1 MTESTMQK
9 PSASAFDSVTFN
21 VDMSIRVDQPVRS
34 MSISPCGRDV
44 VLASRQGLHIVD
56 LDSPYEQPRHLPH
69 LTAWEV
75 ADVQWSPFPARDFW
89 VVSTSNQKALVWNLA
104 ASSHGP
110 IEHVLHAHT
119 RAITDIN
126 FSVYEPDLLAT
137 CAVDSFVHCWDLRHP
152 ARPAISFCDWFAGA
166 TQVKWNRQDSN
177 IVASSH
183 DRYLRIWDKRK
194 GAYPLR
200 SIDAHET
207 KIYGLDWNRA
217 RPTAVVT
224 CSLDKT
230 VKFWDYSNLEDIP
243 ERVIRTPFPVW
254 RARHTPFGTGLLA
267 MPQRGNNDL
276 HLYDRRLGT
285 GIPVDSFVE
294 PVHRF
299 HGHQDQ
305 VKEVLWRPRGNL
317 DDNVDNR
324 EFQLVSWGMDRD
336 LRLHRVS
343 EKILAEV
350 GYVKGKEVRKG
361 LLITRRN
368 AIYRTFRE
376 EITKPAQNHQAK
388 SPAESRFAGEPG
400 ISGTL
405 RGALGAGKAKAPIP
419 PTRGWLEGRAGT
431 GMQARRTVRKE
442 INPISWMKGVKI
454 GKRLPELVGGLGR
467 HGSFHGRHPLMSPHT
482 TGSGVWDAPESLGDE
497 ITHVGAKFS
506 KVAFEEVSVTNRTVT
521 VSMNGPWGT
530 GKKPVYVKLEIK
542 FPVDY
547 PETSAPEFKLEKT
560 TSISDDSLKEVY
572 NDLYAIADGYASK
585 KRGCL
590 EAVLCY
596 LLGERGLEDSTAWL
610 KDEHD
615 GISRA
620 EIESDDT
627 SSEEEELAADPSGSH
642 SQDLDMLGTG
652 LFGAINKHANV
663 PLPKGCGAVFSVTGQ
678 LVCFFP
684 PKEDKTKS
692 LLSTLALKDTDRSSR
707 GKIFEGFGRL
717 HAGSPGPK
725 RKIASTDGREE
736 EGYDSSDD
744 SFASSSGSSGFS
756 DSDPGLPTRYNVSLA
771 WRNHPTISR
780 RFRRTQSTDRSQR
793 SGGTGTATNKAV
805 VVKPRNIV
813 SIHSFEYLLPAK
825 KGLAEEYAIYGNG
838 PDVCAHNAR
847 VAANHGAQEL
857 VDVWDFARLIL
868 HNEVPLEIMPQPHRR
883 EPILVV
889 ARRAANTIKR
899 RDSGLHLEF
908 EEQEMANTG
917 LMGRVKWGRHPLGGR
932 WFIDA
937 LFQHFER
944 LADIQMLAMLASV
957 FSEPAA
963 KEGVSNAMMRLP
975 QHAIPMPMKSPA
987 FSLDYFP
994 SSDVAWSLYQ
1004 PTFSVP
1010 PSPRPS
1016 TTPIG
1021 THGSVGSSNGL
1032 WGSDPVTPYSTGNTP
1047 PLISKL
1053 SRANSDLI
1061 EPPSH
1066 SLSNSPEQH
1075 MSRRLAANLSR
1086 PYAVALS
1093 SSPPME
1099 KKRVSPVESML
1110 GNITSGG
1117 VTWGANTI
1125 FGPGAREKTASSNAT
1140 YSSDE
1145 IDEGEAGE
1153 TRIRITMKN
1162 QNLFDDEGCVSVP
1175 LLDPKKSLRY
1185 KGYRESYAE
1194 LLYIWNLQLQRLEI
1208 LKFNGLKGYFSDEI
1222 EGEGLISLGRR
1233 KADATKAHIWP
1244 GLDLGGHC
1252 IKCESP
1258 LEGTHIGGASG
1269 ECESCETEQ
1278 TMMQCS
1284 VCKEVIQG
1292 LYAPCLSC
1300 GHAAHSN
1307 CHRRWFVRSEVGCPT
1322 GCECLCRFDA
1332 VVEQA
1337 DLRPWSPING
1347 AVREKEQRLAECEDA
1362 GLGLEDWVGLEN
1374 GLSRVLFTSRWNQV
1388 RHQVNGLPHKAFPI
1402 TAA

>member
-1 MTESTMQK
+1 MAESETQIAPM
-9 PSASAFDSVTFN
+9 SAFDNTTFN
-21 VDMSIRVDQPVRS
+21 VDMSIRVDQPVGS

-44 VLASRQGLHIVD
+44 VLASRQGLHIID

-104 ASSHGP
+104 ASSRGP

-126 FSVYEPDLLAT
+126 FSAHEPDSLAT
-137 CAVDSFVHCWDLRHP
+137 CAVDSFVHCWDLRRP
-152 ARPAISFCDWFAGA
+152 TRPAISFCDWFAGA

-177 IVASSH
+177 IIASSH

-207 KIYGLDWNRA
+207 KINGLDWNRT

-224 CSLDKT
+224 CSLDKA
-230 VKFWDYSNLEDIP
+230 VKFWDYSSQDDIP
-243 ERVIRTPFPVW
+243 DRVIRTPFPVW
-254 RARHTPFGTGLLA
+254 RARHTPFGSGLLV
-267 MPQRGNNDL
+267 MSQRGNNDL
-276 HLYDRRLGT
+276 HLYDRRLGP
-285 GIPVDSFVE
+285 GIPADGEVE
-294 PVHRF
+294 PLHKF
-299 HGHQDQ
+299 QGHQDQ
-305 VKEVLWRPRGNL
+305 VKEVLWRPRGNI
-317 DDNVDNR
+317 DDGIDNR

-343 EKILAEV
+343 EKLLAEV
-350 GYVKGKEVRKG
+350 GYSKGEEVRRG
-361 LLITRRN
+361 LAVTRRN
-368 AIYRTFRE
+368 AVYKTFRE
-376 EITKPAQNHQAK
+376 EIAKPGQANQ
-388 SPAESRFAGEPG
+388 SLPIESRSVGEYG
-400 ISGTL
+400 LGSTL
-405 RGALGAGKAKAPIP
+405 RGSLGAGMAKAPVP

-442 INPISWMKGVKI
+442 INPISWMRGVKI

-467 HGSFHGRHPLMSPHT
+467 HGSVHTRPSLMSPHT
-482 TGSGVWDAPESLGDE
+482 PSSGCWDPPESLGDE
-497 ITHVGAKFS
+497 ITHVGDKFS
-506 KVAFEEVSVTNRTVT
+506 KVAFEEVSVSNRAVT
-521 VSMNGPWGT
+521 VSMNGPWGY
-530 GKKPVYVKLEIK
+530 GRKPVYVRLEIN

-547 PETSAPEFKLEKT
+547 PEASAPEFKLEKT
-560 TSISDDSLKEVY
+560 TSISDESLAEIY
-572 NDLYAIADGYASK
+572 RDLHAIADGYASR

-610 KDEHD
+610 NEDD
-615 GISRA
+615 GITGT
-620 EIESDDT
+620 EIEADD
-627 SSEEEELAADPSGSH
+627 SSTDEEAIAADPSGSH

-652 LFGAINKHANV
+652 LFGAVNKHANV
-663 PLPKGCGAVFSVTGQ
+663 PLPKACGATFSQTGK

-684 PKEDKTKS
+684 PREDKTKS
-692 LLSTLALKDTDRSSR
+692 LLSALVLKETDRSSR
-707 GKIFEGFGRL
+707 GQKIFEGFGRL

-725 RKIASTDGREE
+725 RKIPSMDGREE

-756 DSDPGLPTRYNVSLA
+756 DGDPGLPTRYNVSLA
-771 WRNHPTISR
+771 WRNHPIIGR

-793 SGGTGTATNKAV
+793 SGGTGAATNKPLAM
-805 VVKPRNIV
+805 KPKNIV

-825 KGLAEEYAIYGNG
+825 RELAEEYVIYGDG
-838 PDVCAHNAR
+838 PDVCVHNAK
-847 VAANHGAQEL
+847 VAAKYGAQEL
-857 VDVWDFARLIL
+857 VDVWEFARLIL

-889 ARRAANTIKR
+889 AHRVAETVRR

-908 EEQEMANTG
+908 EDEEMDISSSG

-963 KEGVSNAMMRLP
+963 KEGVSNAMMRLAK
-975 QHAIPMPMKSPA
+975 HAIPMPMKSPA

-994 SSDVAWSLYQ
+994 SEDVAWSLFQ

-1016 TTPIG
+1016 STPLG
-1021 THGSVGSSNGL
+1021 THGSTGSSNGL
-1032 WGSDPVTPYSTGNTP
+1032 WGSDPVTPYSTGTTP
-1047 PLISKL
+1047 PLISKPT
-1053 SRANSDLI
+1053 RMGSDL
-1061 EPPSH
+1061 SDLH
-1066 SLSNSPEQH
+1066 NNSLSNSPEQH
-1075 MSRRLAANLSR
+1075 MSRRTTSTTNLAANLPR
-1086 PYAVALS
+1086 PYVTTLG

-1099 KKRVSPVESML
+1099 KKRISPVESML
-1110 GNITSGG
+1110 GNITSSG
-1117 VTWGANTI
+1117 VTWGANTV
-1125 FGPGAREKTASSNAT
+1125 FGPGTRKKTTSSNAT

-1145 IDEGEAGE
+1145 AEEGEVRE
-1153 TRIRITMKN
+1153 PRIRIAMKN

-1175 LLDPKKSLRY
+1175 LLDPKKSLQY
-1185 KGYRESYAE
+1185 KAYRESYAE
-1194 LLYIWNLQLQRLEI
+1194 LLYLWDFQIQRLEV
-1208 LKFNGLKGYFSDEI
+1208 LKFNGLKSYFSDEI

-1233 KADATKAHIWP
+1233 KADAAKTRIWP

-1252 IKCESP
+1252 VKCESP
-1258 LEGTHIGGASG
+1258 LEGADVGGASG

-1278 TMMQCS
+1278 SMMQCS
-1284 VCKEVIQG
+1284 VCKEAIQG

-1307 CHRRWFVRSEVGCPT
+1307 CHRRWFVRSVDGCPK
-1322 GCECLCRFDA
+1322 GCECLCRFDV

-1347 AVREKEQRLAECEDA
+1347 IPRDKEQGSVEWEDM
-1362 GLGLEDWVGLEN
+1362 GLEDWRGLEK
-1374 GLSRVLFTSRWNQV
+1374 GLSRVLF
-1388 RHQVNGLPHKAFPI
+1388 NGGRPETVHMRG
-1402 TAA
+1402 

>member
-1 MTESTMQK
+1 MAESVMQI
-9 PSASAFDSVTFN
+9 PTVSAIDSVTFN

-56 LDSPYEQPRHLPH
+56 LDSPYEQPRHLPY

-126 FSVYEPDLLAT
+126 FSVHEPDLLAT
-137 CAVDSFVHCWDLRHP
+137 CAVDSFVHCWDLRRP

-177 IVASSH
+177 IIASSH

-230 VKFWDYSNLEDIP
+230 IKLWDYSNQDDIP

-276 HLYDRRLGT
+276 HLYNRPLGP
-285 GIPVDSFVE
+285 GVPIDGFVE
-294 PVHRF
+294 PVHKF
-299 HGHQDQ
+299 QGHQDQ
-305 VKEVLWRPRGNL
+305 VKEVLWRPRGNI
-317 DDNVDNR
+317 DDGIDNR

-343 EKILAEV
+343 EKILAEI
-350 GYVKGKEVRKG
+350 GYVRGREVRKG
-361 LLITRRN
+361 LLVTRRN

-376 EITKPAQNHQAK
+376 EITKPTQNHQAK
-388 SPAESRFAGEPG
+388 PQSEPRVASEHG
-400 ISGTL
+400 IGGTL
-405 RGALGAGKAKAPIP
+405 RDALGAGKAKAPIP

-454 GKRLPELVGGLGR
+454 GKRLPEVAGGLGR
-467 HGSFHGRHPLMSPHT
+467 HGSFHGRHPLISPHAS
-482 TGSGVWDAPESLGDE
+482 GSGSWDAPESLGDE

-506 KVAFEEVSVTNRTVT
+506 KVVFEEVSVANRAVV
-521 VSMNGPWGT
+521 VSMNGPWGA
-530 GKKPVYVKLEIK
+530 GRKSVYIKLEIK
-542 FPVDY
+542 FPVEY

-560 TSISDDSLKEVY
+560 SSISDASLKEVCS
-572 NDLYAIADGYASK
+572 DLYAIADGYASR

-590 EAVLCY
+590 EAILRY

-615 GISRA
+615 RIAGA
-620 EIESDDT
+620 EIVADDT
-627 SSEEEELAADPSGSH
+627 SSDEEALAADPSGSH

-663 PLPKGCGAVFSVTGQ
+663 PLPRECGATFSVTGK
-678 LVCFFP
+678 LVCYFP

-692 LLSTLALKDTDRSSR
+692 LLSTLVLKDTDRSSR

-725 RKIASTDGREE
+725 RKTASTDEREE
-736 EGYDSSDD
+736 DGYDSSDD

-756 DSDPGLPTRYNVSLA
+756 DDDPGLPTRYNVSLA
-771 WRNHPTISR
+771 WRNHPTIGR
-780 RFRRTQSTDRSQR
+780 RFRRTHSTDRSQR

-805 VVKPRNIV
+805 VMKPKNIV

-825 KGLAEEYAIYGNG
+825 RGLAEEYAIYGNG
-838 PDVCAHNAR
+838 PEVCSHNAR
-847 VAANHGAQEL
+847 VAASHGAQEL
-857 VDVWDFARLIL
+857 VDVWEFARLIL

-889 ARRAANTIKR
+889 ARRAAETIKR

-908 EEQEMANTG
+908 EDQEMDNTS

-994 SSDVAWSLYQ
+994 SADVAWSLYQ

-1016 TTPIG
+1016 ATPIG

-1047 PLISKL
+1047 PLMSKL
-1053 SRANSDLI
+1053 SRANSDLN
-1061 EPPSH
+1061 EHHSH
-1066 SLSNSPEQH
+1066 SLSNSPEQQ
-1075 MSRRLAANLSR
+1075 MSRRANSAVNFAANLSR
-1086 PYAVALS
+1086 PYANALS

-1125 FGPGAREKTASSNAT
+1125 FGPGVRGKAASSNAT

-1145 IDEGEAGE
+1145 AEEGEAGE

-1162 QNLFDDEGCVSVP
+1162 QNMFDDEGYVSVP

-1185 KGYRESYAE
+1185 SGYRESYAE

-1208 LKFNGLKGYFSDEI
+1208 LKFNGLKSYFNDET

-1233 KADATKAHIWP
+1233 NADATESRIWP

-1252 IKCESP
+1252 IICESP
-1258 LEGTHIGGASG
+1258 LEGTHVGGASG

-1292 LYAPCLSC
+1292 LYAPCLNC

-1307 CHRRWFVRSEVGCPT
+1307 CHRRWFIRSEVGCPM

-1337 DLRPWSPING
+1337 DLRPWSSING
-1347 AVREKEQRLAECEDA
+1347 VVREKEQGLVEGEDM
-1362 GLGLEDWVGLEN
+1362 GLEDWVGLED
-1374 GLSRVLFTSRWNQV
+1374 GLSHALFTNR
-1388 RHQVNGLPHKAFPI
+1388 
-1402 TAA
+1402 